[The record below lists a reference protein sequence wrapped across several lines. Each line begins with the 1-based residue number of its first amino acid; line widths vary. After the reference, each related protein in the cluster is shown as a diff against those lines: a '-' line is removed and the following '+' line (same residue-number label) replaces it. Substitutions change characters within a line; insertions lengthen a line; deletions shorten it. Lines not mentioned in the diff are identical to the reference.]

1 MRQKSGAPKD
11 PAKKVV
17 QHDPD
22 LLLGRVLLVRL
33 TADVVD
39 DLQVGASRHA
49 VRSPDNTRGIAQ
61 NG

>member
-11 PAKKVV
+11 PAEMVV

-22 LLLGRVLLVRL
+22 LLLGRVLLARH

-49 VRSPDNTRGIAQ
+49 ARS
-61 NG
+61 